1 MSVFIIRYF
10 NISNYFAE
18 HIINIGTELLGKIYL
33 FKSRATR
40 IEYFGIHKRR
50 PLWNDKNL
58 ERRT

>member
-10 NISNYFAE
+10 NISHYFAE

-33 FKSRATR
+33 FKCSATR

-50 PLWNDKNL
+50 PLGNDKNL
-58 ERRT
+58 KRRT